1 MIKQLL
7 FLWLGILALP
17 VIAQDVEDLQI
28 NPLLID
34 RSFQEIKNPLVLNDF
49 FKKVE
54 ELENGKRSQVTVVQ
68 IGDSHVQG
76 PYFPQFIREGLQ
88 EKLGNAGRGFVF
100 PYRVAG
106 TNGAIDVKFKA
117 NSDWTAVRN
126 VKSKGNDNVGLSG
139 INLETTDSNFIMEVD
154 LDNSL
159 ETVTEIT
166 IASPHPERFKL
177 SISDKSNLVKRVSS
191 TKTYK
196 VKSGDYLGKIAAKFH
211 TSVKKIQ
218 RANGMKNVNL
228 RAGQSLK
235 IPGATSTNKVSANA
249 NFKDLMSKDGITYQI
264 PEDTQQLYL
273 RAARKESKYVLDGL
287 LLSTGKSGVNFHG
300 IGVNGTK
307 FSDYNKFPRFFDQ
320 LAALNPDLIII
331 SLGTNESFYDTY
343 TEEKL
348 KSDMDI
354 FNREMIKRGMTGS
367 VLLTSPPP
375 SMKKRKHINSTAT
388 VYAYEMGVFANLNSW
403 AFYDLHSVS
412 RTSAAMP
419 DWYAAKLTSS
429 DRIHFIKPGYQ
440 LQAQLLVE
448 SIFNSYDSYKK

>member
-17 VIAQDVEDLQI
+17 VIAQDMEDLQI

-49 FKKVE
+49 FKKVK

-76 PYFPQFIREGLQ
+76 PYFPQFIRQGLQ

-117 NSDWTAVRN
+117 NGDWTAVRN

-159 ETVTEIT
+159 ETVTEVT
-166 IASPHPERFKL
+166 IASPHAERFKL
-177 SISDKSNLVKRVSS
+177 SVSDQSNLVKRVSS

-249 NFKDLMSKDGITYQI
+249 NFKDLMSIDGITYQI
-264 PEDTQQLYL
+264 PAGTQQLYL
-273 RAARKESKYVLDGL
+273 RAASKESKYVLDGL

-320 LAALNPDLIII
+320 LASLNPDLIII

-375 SMKKRKHINSTAT
+375 SMKKRKYINSTAT

-419 DWYAAKLTSS
+419 DWHAAKLTSG